1 MRGAR
6 RIAAV
11 AMLLAAGAAPALAAT
26 FVPKTR
32 TVKDASGDVTKNPM
46 DLVRV
51 SLGRASNGELRGSLT
66 AAAAFSVKSM
76 VAKDGIPGS
85 SLPAAV
91 DETKAGSAPPDYLV
105 CATAGKDGKSL
116 DGSVLQERTGDTP
129 VRVGPA
135 RVSRSSSRNIACG
148 SANQRSAGPPSSTSP
163 VRRPPPAAT
172 ASRAPTSRPRTA
184 RSRRCMTLR
193 HCRLVSGTS

>member
-1 MRGAR
+1 MWAAKG
-6 RIAAV
+6 IAV
-11 AMLLAAGAAPALAAT
+11 AAIAVAAFT
-26 FVPKTR
+26 PKTR
-32 TVKDASGDVTKNPM
+32 TVKDPSGDVKGSAM

-66 AAAAFSVKSM
+66 TAAAFSVKSM

-85 SLPAAV
+85 ACLRV
-91 DETKAGSAPPDYLV
+91 WTKTKPGGTPPDYLV

-135 RVSRSSSRNIACG
+135 RVTRSNSRN
-148 SANQRSAGPPSSTSP
+148 
-163 VRRPPPAAT
+163 
-172 ASRAPTSRPRTA
+172 
-184 RSRRCMTLR
+184 
-193 HCRLVSGTS
+193 